1 MEAIVILIWITVC
14 LTAMTIGVLTALAIA
29 RYVQGYTTKQIASE
43 FYEFM
48 APKEEELYWQA
59 PFIF

>member
-48 APKEEELYWQA
+48 APKEEELY
-59 PFIF
+59 

>member
-29 RYVQGYTTKQIASE
+29 RYVQGYTMKQIAGE
-43 FYEFM
+43 IYEFM
-48 APKEEELYWQA
+48 VPKEEELY
-59 PFIF
+59 